1 MTCSS
6 ECWAVKKSH
15 VQKLSVVEMK
25 MLRMMCGVTKWDRV
39 RNEYV
44 RASVGV
50 DSIEDVLARRRL
62 SWFGHLSRKGQEDV
76 VKKVWGWDREVKLS
90 RGRPVQTWDTVVRND
105 MKDRGLNDEMAQD
118 RAGWREAIRIPT
130 LVKQGHR

>member
-1 MTCSS
+1 MRAASGIFCNEQMPLKLKGKYYGTVVRPVMTYSS

-39 RNEYV
+39 SNEYV

-62 SWFGHLSRKGQEDV
+62 SWFGHLSREGQEDV
-76 VKKVWGWDREVKLS
+76 VKKVWGWNSEVKLS
-90 RGRPVQTWDTVVRND
+90 RGRP
-105 MKDRGLNDEMAQD
+105 AQY
-118 RAGWREAIRIPT
+118 GT
-130 LVKQGHR
+130 LW